1 METWFARSLI
11 LYISIHITKYPPCW
25 RNRLPKPLRSSSGGA
40 QVRINAQ
47 VLGTRW
53 GYGGM
58 DISWYF
64 LGILL
69 SNKNAERRF
78 QWGINGI
85 QWDSKTSWGFYN
97 EKRLKPTILQRIW
110 GIPVTKSGILS
121 GSVMV
126 GPRLGVPQNCKMMY
140 SSNKERRHSTQNPG
154 KSSR

>member
-110 GIPVTKSGILS
+110 GIPVTKSGIRICHGWSKTGCTPKL
-121 GSVMV
+121 
-126 GPRLGVPQNCKMMY
+126 QNDVQFQQRTEAFHPKPW
-140 SSNKERRHSTQNPG
+140 KI
-154 KSSR
+154 K